1 MNILVFGACSAV
13 WYSPFVQT
21 LKESGAKVNTLA
33 YASLNPLSHIYN
45 ILREKNQDIIKQSDM
60 IIFMLGARGYLKNDE
75 AFKRLIASHDYVY
88 KFFNMLQKKV
98 VVIQWSNSV
107 IAGGRYTNF
116 HKMQCE
122 KYGFNFIDTHEF
134 CLKENL
140 IDFYTKIVD
149 MGHPM
154 PYIFTKI
161 AKKINENL
169 ELFQT
174 PKPVQNF
181 KIPNFKI
188 LDFSDFINTKDDER
202 FCNARSYLHRESVL
216 KIEKNIIEI
225 NFPKEYL
232 GMKIIGVHTWNE
244 CFAPKGVHSCAIFEN
259 DEIKM
264 SIWTLAWETFRCFD
278 YDFIIKEKIKIHN
291 IFDQSVKRP
300 KYDEYR
306 MNSETNKQS
315 GIIGFLLLPQ
325 DEKLEEI
332 NFTEEEVHIQ
342 DKYNFTHLS
351 TYLKDF
357 KIFTEQYNKR
367 QDPIK
372 LAPLQKQIQEKDKI
386 INSLTQE
393 KQKVEQDYKTQIQI
407 LNNKKNELQNELKSP
422 QIKKVNLELL
432 ILEQDLFNKKL
443 EGQKLAKSLGIKT
456 DMMDSKIIFVQAN
469 SAKARIQNHLA
480 YKIGQVLIQ
489 NSKNL
494 WGYIRMPFILSYIKD
509 KYNKEQSIY
518 KTKIKE
524 NPNLALPP
532 LESYPDYKEAL
543 KEKECFTYK
552 LGEAFIQANQNW
564 YKGGYISFYFKD

>member
-1 MNILVFGACSAV
+1 MNILVFGACSVV
-13 WYSPFVQT
+13 WNSPFVQT

-45 ILREKNQDIIKQSDM
+45 ILREKNRDIIKQSDM
-60 IIFMLGARGYLKNDE
+60 IIFILGARGYLKNDE
-75 AFKRLIASHDYVY
+75 AFKSLIASHDYIY
-88 KFFNMLQKKV
+88 KFFNILQKKV
-98 VVIQWSNSV
+98 IVIQWSHSV
-107 IAGGRYTNF
+107 IFGGRYTNF
-116 HKMQCE
+116 HKIQCK
-122 KYGFNFIDTHEF
+122 KYGFNFIDTYEF

-149 MGHPM
+149 MSHPM

-169 ELFQT
+169 ELFQM

-181 KIPNFKI
+181 KMPNFKI
-188 LDFSDFINTKDDER
+188 LDFGDFINTKDDER

-216 KIEKNIIEI
+216 KVEKNIIEI

-244 CFAPKGVHSCAIFEN
+244 CFAPKGVHSCVIFEN

-264 SIWTLAWETFRCFD
+264 SIWTLAWETFRSFD

-306 MNSETNKQS
+306 INSEINKQS

-332 NFTEEEVHIQ
+332 NFIEEEVHIQ

-351 TYLKDF
+351 AYLKDF

-367 QDPIK
+367 QDPVK
-372 LAPLQKQIQEKDKI
+372 LVKSKKQ
-386 INSLTQE
+386 
-393 KQKVEQDYKTQIQI
+393 Y
-407 LNNKKNELQNELKSP
+407 P
-422 QIKKVNLELL
+422 
-432 ILEQDLFNKKL
+432 
-443 EGQKLAKSLGIKT
+443 
-456 DMMDSKIIFVQAN
+456 N
-469 SAKARIQNHLA
+469 SAVARIRNHLA
-480 YKIGQVLIQ
+480 YKLGQVLII
-489 NSKNL
+489 NSKSIL
-494 WGYIRMPFILSYIKD
+494 GYIRMPFVLSFIIDQHKA
-509 KYNKEQSIY
+509 KQVKFE
-518 KTKIKE
+518 KALKE

-532 LESYPDYKEAL
+532 LESYADYKEAL

-552 LGEAFIQANQNW
+552 LGEALIKAHKNW
-564 YKGGYISFYFKD
+564 YKGGYLKFYFKDVPRLKKKLKK